1 MKYVK
6 SYIPEAELFA
16 VLRECTADYGPQLEE
31 NLNFNKF
38 IKEIKFLDRIES
50 AIPEALRFDLEFDM
64 ILSKRTNTVTNYYKG
79 LLEGRNDL
87 LNEAQKRIDL
97 FRINEAINK
106 LKEFANSK
114 KINESIWDIQVPKSA
129 EASIEKINAAAATTA
144 TEAPKTAPSGEF
156 DAALSGDA
164 GLSGTSG
171 GVWGSVKS
179 LLSALTEGGSA
190 IGIVHLVLDLVG
202 LFGDFLGPALPL
214 GLIADI
220 LNGLIY
226 LYRAMTAESEEKAT
240 ERYILAAISLIAAVI
255 PVAGDVLKGFKGVA
269 APAGKVLYASA
280 KGAKVEA
287 EALKI
292 MKTLPGKQRGLFARF
307 MEYIAKTIGPALA
320 KIATFLESFFK
331 GFLGKITSYIPLIGK
346 PLSKFFDNIAAG
358 CAKFADS
365 MTPLKSLDNLT
376 ESAAKLSVQNAE
388 QFMKSATKGLDEGA
402 EIIKSG
408 DNVVIKH
415 TDGTIEKFAVE
426 DFANAAAYN
435 KKFPNG
441 PMADFFKKG
450 GAGEA
455 AAADYYVSLSKLS
468 TQAGENI
475 IGKTISFGVKS
486 LVVSKKGLAFFAK
499 QIVKL
504 MFSKEL
510 AEATGEKEAE
520 AFAGTAI
527 QDLMDK
533 RFKDM
538 QDKDPNFKYGPVLIE
553 DGLRDQEFYKALV
566 AQQNYYADRTG
577 LPHIIPVAYLNAK
590 EAGEDIPEDADLLM
604 STMYSPMQIEK
615 MENTLNKAPELTS
628 ESTTFKHV
636 RSYGDFLK
644 S

>member
-6 SYIPEAELFA
+6 PYLLEADAFA
-16 VLRECTADYGPQLEE
+16 MLRECTAGYGQQLNE
-31 NLNFNKF
+31 NINFNKF
-38 IKEIKFLDRIES
+38 IKEIKFLDKIES
-50 AIPEALRFDLEFDM
+50 AVPKSLRFDIEFDM
-64 ILSKRTNTVTNYYKG
+64 ILSENKNAVTNYYKG
-79 LLEGRNDL
+79 LLEGRNDI
-87 LNEAQKRIDL
+87 LNEAKKRIDS
-97 FRINEAINK
+97 FRITEAINK
-106 LKEFANSK
+106 LKEIAASHK
-114 KINESIWDIQVPKSA
+114 LNESIWDIKVPKKP
-129 EASIEKINAAAATTA
+129 EELAAAAVPAAPVAA
-144 TEAPKTAPSGEF
+144 TDVPKAGPSGF

-164 GLSGTSG
+164 GLSGESG
-171 GVWGSVKS
+171 GVWGSVRS

-240 ERYILAAISLIAAVI
+240 ERYILAAISLVAAVI
-255 PVAGDVLKGFKGVA
+255 PVAGDILKRFKGVA

-280 KGAKVEA
+280 KGAKVEE
-287 EALKI
+287 EALKV
-292 MKTLPGKQRGLFARF
+292 MATLPGKQRGLFARF
-307 MEYIAKTIGPALA
+307 MEYLAKTMGPALA
-320 KIATFLESFFK
+320 KVASFLESFFK

-376 ESAAKLSVQNAE
+376 ETAAKVSVQNAD

-408 DNVVIKH
+408 DSIIIKN

-426 DFANAAAYN
+426 DFANAAAYS

-468 TQAGENI
+468 NAAGEGI
-475 IGKTISFGVKS
+475 LGKTINFGLKS
-486 LVVSKKGLAFFAK
+486 LVFSKKTLAFFAK
-499 QIVKL
+499 QIVKI

-533 RFKDM
+533 RFNEMREKNPD
-538 QDKDPNFKYGPVLIE
+538 FRYGPVLIE
-553 DGLRDQEFYKALV
+553 DGLRDQEFYKAIV

-590 EAGEDIPEDADLLM
+590 EAGEDIPEEADLLM
-604 STMYSPMQIEK
+604 STVFSPMEITK
-615 MENTLNKAPELTS
+615 MEDDINKKPELMS
-628 ESTTFKHV
+628 ESVTFKHV
-636 RSYGDFLK
+636 VSYRDFLR